1 MTNPISLDDKH
12 LIIREAF
19 RHYIDLYDY
28 WKRVGKPTITYKGI
42 TISILDLKK
51 ILSEVDLSDRKAQAF
66 YLNVLQDKKQKEVAE
81 IMGITTV
88 SVGQYVN
95 AACRQYADL
104 YMTTE
109 EKEITDETFAP
120 KNTRKLCIHMD
131 GDTRCDNERIAEPVS
146 VWGSPMHA
154 CCEEHHDAEMCHICG
169 DL

>member
-1 MTNPISLDDKH
+1 MNPISLDDKH

-28 WKRVGKPTITYKGI
+28 WKREGKSTITYKGI
-42 TISILDLKK
+42 TISILDMKR

-66 YLNVLQDKKQKEVAE
+66 YLNVLEDKKQKDVAE
-81 IMGITTV
+81 KMGITTV

-104 YMTTE
+104 YMTDE
-109 EKEITDETFAP
+109 EKAITEDEFLP
-120 KNTRKLCIHMD
+120 KGVRKLCIHMD
-131 GDTRCDNERIAEPVS
+131 CPNERIADPVS

-154 CCEEHHDAEMCHICG
+154 VCVEHHKLESCHICA

>member
-1 MTNPISLDDKH
+1 MTNPISLNDKH

-19 RHYIDLYDY
+19 RHYTDLYDY

-42 TISILDLKK
+42 TISVLDLKR

-104 YMTTE
+104 YMTQD
-109 EKEITDETFAP
+109 EKDITDETFAP
-120 KNTRKLCIHMD
+120 KETRKLCIRMD
-131 GDTRCDNERIAEPVS
+131 CDNERIPEPVS
-146 VWGSPMHA
+146 IWGSPMHST
-154 CCEEHHDAEMCHICG
+154 CSEHHNVETCHICEEF
-169 DL
+169 

>member
-1 MTNPISLDDKH
+1 MNPISLDDKH

-28 WKRVGKPTITYKGI
+28 WKREGKPTITYKGI
-42 TISILDLKK
+42 TISILDMKK

-66 YLNVLQDKKQKEVAE
+66 YLNVLEDKKQKEVAE
-81 IMGITTV
+81 QMGITTV

-104 YMTTE
+104 YMTAE
-109 EKEITDETFAP
+109 EKEITDDTYAP
-120 KNTRKLCIHMD
+120 KESRKLCIQIN
-131 GDTRCDNERIAEPVS
+131 CPNERIPEPVS

-154 CCEEHHDAEMCHICG
+154 CCEDHHKEEFCHICN
-169 DL
+169 DH

>member
-1 MTNPISLDDKH
+1 MNPISLNDKH

-19 RHYIDLYDY
+19 RRYIDLYDY
-28 WKRVGKPTITYKGI
+28 WKREGKATITFKGI

-66 YLNVLQDKKQKEVAE
+66 YLNVLEDKKQKEVAE

-104 YMTTE
+104 YMTNE
-109 EKEITDETFAP
+109 EKDISEETYAP
-120 KNTRKLCIHMD
+120 KETHKLCIRMD
-131 GDTRCDNERIAEPVS
+131 CPNERIPEPVS
-146 VWGSPMHA
+146 MWGSPMHSV
-154 CCEEHHDAEMCHICG
+154 CEEHHDADICHICN
-169 DL
+169 DF

>member
-1 MTNPISLDDKH
+1 MTTPISLDEKH

-19 RHYIDLYDY
+19 RNYISLYDY
-28 WKRVGKPTITYKGI
+28 WKREGKPTISYKGI

-66 YLNVLQDKKQKEVAE
+66 YLNVLKDKKQKEVAA

-95 AACRQYADL
+95 AACRQYAEL
-104 YMTTE
+104 YMTDE
-109 EKEITDETFAP
+109 EKDITEASIHKPTGI
-120 KNTRKLCIHMD
+120 KLCIRMD
-131 GDTRCDNERIAEPVS
+131 CPNQRIPEPVS
-146 VWGSPMHA
+146 VWGSPMHSV
-154 CCEEHHDAEMCHICG
+154 CEEHHDDDACYICN

>member
-1 MTNPISLDDKH
+1 MNPISLDDKH

-28 WKRVGKPTITYKGI
+28 WKREGKPTITYKGI
-42 TISILDLKK
+42 TISILDLKR
-51 ILSEVDLSDRKAQAF
+51 ILSEVELSDRKAQAF

-104 YMTTE
+104 YMTQD
-109 EKEITDETFAP
+109 EKGINEETFQ
-120 KNTRKLCIHMD
+120 KQKTRKLCIHMD
-131 GDTRCDNERIAEPVS
+131 CPNERIAEPIS

-154 CCEEHHDAEMCHICG
+154 TCEEHHDEEICHICN
-169 DL
+169 DY